1 MGSRLKW
8 QGAAGT
14 WVLVVGLMMAVR
26 AADPATNRPLAALQ
40 SSSPARSLAMLL
52 QVVHQFEQYV
62 QTKNLSSIHNEDQI
76 LRAASTELLTQA
88 DQVNAGAAEEFRVAL
103 TAFCQQVSRLHLSAD
118 LSRQAQSETRL
129 GEVLE
134 SFQKVKGFFPAR
146 IIAAA
151 RPSIDTFTCA
161 THPDVFGVSGD
172 YCPKCGARLDQ
183 FCRILPSG
191 PGFAH
196 AGQQTIRATVTP
208 TAPLE
213 VGQPVT
219 FLLRLQRTNGLPVLP
234 ADLIETHTARI
245 HVLVIDGSLTDYHH
259 EHPQPTKKPGE
270 YTFGFTPRKPG
281 NYRVWVDLR
290 PYPLGLQEYA
300 VTDIPAATPGEP
312 FSDRATRLKSTVD
325 GLSYELIPDAK
336 TVQVG
341 KPTPIKL
348 RITDADGKGFT
359 QLEPTMASFTHMV
372 GFNEDQQNVLHL
384 HPKGPPATDPSA
396 RGGPELDFLLYALR
410 PGFVRLFAQV
420 QIGGKPVFV
429 PFGLQVEP

>member
-1 MGSRLKW
+1 MGFRSKW
-8 QGAAGT
+8 QGAAGI
-14 WVLVVGLMMAVR
+14 WVLVVGLMMAVQG
-26 AADPATNRPLAALQ
+26 ADPATNRPLAALQ

-52 QVVHQFEQYV
+52 QVVHQLEQYV
-62 QTKNLSSIHNEDQI
+62 QTKNLSSIHNEDEI
-76 LRAASTELLTQA
+76 LSAASTELLTQA
-88 DQVNAGAAEEFRVAL
+88 HQVNAAAAEEFKAAL
-103 TAFCQQVSRLHLSAD
+103 TVFCQQVSRLHLSAD
-118 LSRQAQSETRL
+118 LSRQAQSEARL
-129 GEVLE
+129 GEVLTA
-134 SFQKVKGFFPAR
+134 FQKVKGYFPER
-146 IIAAA
+146 ILAAA
-151 RPSIDTFTCA
+151 QPSIDTFTCS
-161 THPDVFGVSGD
+161 THPDVYGVSGD
-172 YCPKCGARLDQ
+172 YCPKCGSRLDQ

-191 PGFAH
+191 SGFAH

-219 FLLRLQRTNGLPVLP
+219 ILLRLQRTNGLPVLP

-281 NYRVWVDLR
+281 NYRVWVDMR

-300 VTDIPAATPGEP
+300 VTDIPAATAGEP
-312 FSDRATRLKSTVD
+312 LSDRATVLKRTVD
-325 GLSYELIPDAK
+325 GLNYELISEAK

-341 KPTPIKL
+341 KPAPIRL
-348 RITDADGKGFT
+348 RITDAEGKGFA
-359 QLEPTMASFTHMV
+359 QLEPIMASFTHMV
-372 GFNEDQQNVLHL
+372 GFNEDGKNVLHL
-384 HPKGPPATDPSA
+384 HPKGPPVTDAAA